1 MWCLAGGVELFD
13 VTPLDRLHHA
23 NPGEFH
29 RTAILRGLGHHVGR
43 GLHLLHLVLGLPGP
57 PSNQAIASLSVRSF
71 LPFGSTIGSPT

>member
-13 VTPLDRLHHA
+13 VMPVDRLHHA

-29 RTAILRGLGHHVGR
+29 RTATAASVTMWAAVCTCFILCWAFRD
-43 GLHLLHLVLGLPGP
+43 LLRH
-57 PSNQAIASLSVRSF
+57 QAIASLSVRSF